1 MQFITFKRDGQWT
14 GGMTSEGRIVPLSSL
29 CFEESVKTLL
39 NAGPHR
45 VAAVLSGSQRAFKEK
60 NSVTIA
66 LEAVELGPPVP
77 DPDKILCIGLNY
89 RDHAEESNL
98 PIPAVPVVFAK
109 YRNSL
114 IGTKQTIELP
124 AESREIDY
132 EVELAV
138 VIGRKCRGVPESEA
152 LGYVAGY
159 TVFND
164 VSARDLQFATSQWTM
179 GKALDTFAPM
189 GPGLIPV
196 SAVPNPQKLELKT
209 WVNGELLQSGSTANM
224 IFSVAQIIE
233 FLSRYM
239 TLVPGDI
246 IATGTPAGVGFTRK
260 PPRFINSGDLVETEI
275 TSLGRLRNPAMRR

>member
-1 MQFITFKRDGQWT
+1 
-14 GGMTSEGRIVPLSSL
+14 
-29 CFEESVKTLL
+29 
-39 NAGPHR
+39 
-45 VAAVLSGSQRAFKEK
+45 
-60 NSVTIA
+60 
-66 LEAVELGPPVP
+66 
-77 DPDKILCIGLNY
+77 
-89 RDHAEESNL
+89 
-98 PIPAVPVVFAK
+98 
-109 YRNSL
+109 
-114 IGTKQTIELP
+114 
-124 AESREIDY
+124 
-132 EVELAV
+132 
-138 VIGRKCRGVPESEA
+138 
-152 LGYVAGY
+152 VAGY

-189 GPGLIPV
+189 GPGLIPA

>member
-1 MQFITFKRDGQWT
+1 MQFITFKRDSQWT
-14 GGMTSEGRIVPLSSL
+14 GGIASEGRIVPLSSL

-45 VAAVLSGSQRAFKEK
+45 VAAVLGGAQRAFKEK
-60 NSVTIA
+60 NSATIA
-66 LEAVELGPPVP
+66 LDTVELGPPVP

-98 PIPAVPVVFAK
+98 QIPTTPVVFAK

-114 IGTKQTIELP
+114 IGPSQPIELP
-124 AESREIDY
+124 ADSHQIDY

-138 VIGRKCRGVPESEA
+138 VIGRKCRSVPESEA

-164 VSARDLQFATSQWTM
+164 VSARDLQFANSQWTM
-179 GKALDTFAPM
+179 GKALDSFAPM
-189 GPGLIPV
+189 GPGLIPA

-224 IFSVAQIIE
+224 IFSVAEIIE

-260 PPRFINSGDLVETEI
+260 PPRFINNGDVVEAEI
-275 TSLGRLRNPAMRR
+275 TGLGRLRNPAMRR